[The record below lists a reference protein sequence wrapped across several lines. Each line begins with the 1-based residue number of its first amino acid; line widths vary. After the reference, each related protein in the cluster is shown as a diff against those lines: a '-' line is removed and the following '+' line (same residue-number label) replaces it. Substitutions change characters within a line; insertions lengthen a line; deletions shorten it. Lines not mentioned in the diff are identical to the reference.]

1 MTMIPNDWLGW
12 VDENVRRGCTQS
24 SMLELMVK
32 AGFDKKMSNQAIVDA
47 TLKFEAGAAPLVVA
61 DRPYVYEK
69 SYLKAGNHIKLF
81 DKTVDVA
88 FRIKEPDAA
97 LIHNLLSAEECQA
110 LIKAA
115 TPKLKASK
123 VVNNEGGGMILNE
136 GRTSEGTYFNIRE
149 NDLIISIEK
158 RIEALVGFPIVNGEG
173 LQILHYGPGAEYRPH
188 YDYFNQETPGGLACT
203 KKGGQR
209 VITLII
215 YLNDVEEGGETTL
228 PEINFSVSPQRGSAF
243 YFAYLNSLGQVDK
256 KTFHAS
262 LPVTK
267 GEKWVATKWIR
278 ERNYNE

>member
-1 MTMIPNDWLGW
+1 MIPSDWLGW
-12 VDENVRRGCTQS
+12 VDENVRRGCTQA

-32 AGFDKKMSNQAIVDA
+32 AGFDTELSNQAILDATVKHQSGLAPRVDA
-47 TLKFEAGAAPLVVA
+47 NK
-61 DRPYVYEK
+61 PYVYEK

-97 LIHNLLSAEECQA
+97 LIHHFLSDEECDR
-110 LIKAA
+110 LIKDA

-123 VVNNEGGGMILNE
+123 VVNNEGGGMAFNE

-149 NDLIISIEK
+149 NAFILNIEK
-158 RIEALVGFPIVNGEG
+158 RIEALVGFPILNGEG
-173 LQILHYGPGAEYRPH
+173 LQILHYGTGAEYRPH
-188 YDYFNQETPGGLACT
+188 FDYFNEETPGGRACT

-209 VITLII
+209 VITMIF

-228 PEINFSVSPQRGSAF
+228 PEIHLSVSPQRGSVF
-243 YFAYLNSLGQVDK
+243 YFSYFNSLGQVDK
-256 KTFHAS
+256 KTLHAS
-262 LPVTK
+262 MPVTK

-278 ERNYNE
+278 EHNYNE

>member
-1 MTMIPNDWLGW
+1 MMIPSDWLGW
-12 VDENVRRGCTQS
+12 VDENVRRGCTQL

-32 AGFDKKMSNQAIVDA
+32 AGFDEKISNQAIVDA
-47 TLKFEAGAAPLVVA
+47 TLKFQAESSPLKTTQG
-61 DRPYVYEK
+61 PYVYEK

-88 FRIKEPDAA
+88 FRSKEPDAA
-97 LIHNLLSAEECQA
+97 LILNLLSDEECKA

-123 VVNNEGGGMILNE
+123 VVNNEGGGMVFNE
-136 GRTSEGTYFNIRE
+136 GRTSEGTYFSIRE
-149 NDLIISIEK
+149 NELILNIEK
-158 RIEALVGFPIVNGEG
+158 RIEELVGFPIVNGEG

-188 YDYFNQETPGGLACT
+188 YDYFDQETPGGRDCT

-228 PEINFSVSPQRGSAF
+228 PVVNLSVSPQRGSAF
-243 YFAYLNSLGQVDK
+243 YFSYLNSLGQLDK
-256 KTFHAS
+256 KTYHAS